1 MAKRAAT
8 LSRLNM
14 ARIRPTLILLLFLT
28 LIFAALRFESERLE
42 RTAQKSS
49 QPNAAEFFLEQ
60 AITTHYTP
68 QGKVDYQLN
77 SDHLEYFKQ
86 TETANVTQAYFIF
99 YNKDGQTWHSR
110 SDTATLFSS
119 SDDIVLA
126 GNIRIW
132 QPDRH
137 LEITTQS
144 LHLSNSRSI
153 AETPDPIQ
161 LKSPA
166 GVTQSVGMKL
176 DMDQEKLQLSS
187 QVFGHYT
194 TTKALRTKKASGTP
208 KATHHSNKK
217 TGSIHAK

>member
-1 MAKRAAT
+1 
-8 LSRLNM
+8 M
-14 ARIRPTLILLLFLT
+14 ARIRPALILLLFLT

-68 QGKVDYQLN
+68 QGKIDYQLN

-99 YNKDGQTWHSR
+99 YNQAGQTWHSR
-110 SDTATLFSS
+110 SDTATLFNS
-119 SDDIVLA
+119 SDDIALA

-144 LHLSNSRSI
+144 LNLSHSRSI
-153 AETPDPIQ
+153 AETLDPIQ

-166 GVTQSVGMKL
+166 GVTQSVGLKL
-176 DMDQEKLQLSS
+176 DMNQEKLQLVS
-187 QVFGHYT
+187 QVVGHYT
-194 TTKALRTKKASGTP
+194 TTKAPRTKKVSSAK
-208 KATHHSNKK
+208 KATPRSNKK
-217 TGSIHAK
+217 VGSVHAK